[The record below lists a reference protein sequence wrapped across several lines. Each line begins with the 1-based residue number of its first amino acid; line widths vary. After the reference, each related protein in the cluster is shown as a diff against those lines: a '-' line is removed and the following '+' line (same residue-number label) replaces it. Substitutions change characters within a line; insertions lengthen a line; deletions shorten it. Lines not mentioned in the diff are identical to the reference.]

1 MILTESLFS
10 LAAALF
16 LTAVFAVIGRQAKTP
31 RRVIAFFFVVFL
43 GAWAGGIW
51 IAPIGPSILGVYWLS
66 FFSVGLVFALVLEA
80 VAAFSVRPS
89 ESQRNDVQVEKKEER
104 EIESILGVFFWIL
117 VLTFVGAL
125 VFGYLRRLR

>member
-31 RRVIAFFFVVFL
+31 RRVIAFFLVVFL

-66 FFSVGLVFALVLEA
+66 FFAVGLVFSLVLEA

-89 ESQRNDVQVEKKEER
+89 ESQKNDIQEDKKEER
-104 EIESILGVFFWIL
+104 EIESVLGIFFWIL